1 MALVELNIYGDND
14 EIIKT
19 FSTNRVRWGLI
30 VKAVELEEKLE
41 DEKTTFRDQVDM
53 LNDFVMSVFP
63 DMSQN
68 DVLMADFNDIK
79 NVFKMIS
86 NMAGNID
93 TKNV

>member
-93 TKNV
+93 TKNA

>member
-41 DEKTTFRDQVDM
+41 DEKTTFRDQVNM
-53 LNDFVMSVFP
+53 LNDFVMSVFS

>member
-41 DEKTTFRDQVDM
+41 DEKTTFCDQVDM

-93 TKNV
+93 TKIV